1 MSTCLVVLVGGKT
14 NGTWDGTSDG
24 ARAGVDRIGL
34 FEAAAARKDS
44 AEAAARKDSAEAAVA
59 ATEE

>member
-1 MSTCLVVLVGGKT
+1 MVLVGGKT

-34 FEAAAARKDS
+34 FEAAA
-44 AEAAARKDSAEAAVA
+44 RKDSAEAAVA
-59 ATEE
+59 VTEE